1 MESVRGPP
9 EKMRGVVGKLD
20 KIQKII
26 MIGGQEV
33 GRTGWPGKLAPK
45 KAPYQCSH
53 PSKGLCNG
61 RHGSPP
67 EEYDGDDGWRA
78 AH

>member
-9 EKMRGVVGKLD
+9 EKMRGVVEKLD

-33 GRTGWPGKLAPK
+33 GVDRSV
-45 KAPYQCSH
+45 KA
-53 PSKGLCNG
+53 
-61 RHGSPP
+61 
-67 EEYDGDDGWRA
+67 W
-78 AH
+78 